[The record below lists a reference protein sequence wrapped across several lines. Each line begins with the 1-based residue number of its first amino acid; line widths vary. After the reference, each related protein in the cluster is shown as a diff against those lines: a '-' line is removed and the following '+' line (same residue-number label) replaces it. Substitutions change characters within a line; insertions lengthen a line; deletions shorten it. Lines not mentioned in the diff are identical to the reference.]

1 MDCGSSRVCDEQKA
15 VVEPYFGIETVMSVY
30 AIKIR
35 IEGNG
40 SKVIPILRRFDPSL
54 SIGEIR
60 KRLQSDDF
68 VVKYDL
74 LHWDI
79 TEEMAGIDR
88 ISKFENLIQ
97 SLEEYGAQIEIY
109 NGDELISKEFFE
121 NSMQM
126 LREIADDADEDMDRE
141 AEDDG
146 GCPLMRERYKS

>member
-1 MDCGSSRVCDEQKA
+1 MDCGSGRVCDEQKA
-15 VVEPYFGIETVMSVY
+15 VVEPYFGKETVMSVY

-40 SKVIPILRRFDPSL
+40 SKVIPILRRFEPSL

-60 KRLQSDDF
+60 KRMQSDDF

-88 ISKFENLIQ
+88 ISKFESLIQ

-121 NSMQM
+121 KSMQM
-126 LREIADDADEDMDRE
+126 LREIADEVDEDMDRE
-141 AEDDG
+141 AAGD
-146 GCPLMRERYKS
+146 

>member
-15 VVEPYFGIETVMSVY
+15 VVEPYFGKKTVMSVF

-40 SKVIPILRRFDPSL
+40 SQVIPILRRFEPSL
-54 SIGEIR
+54 AIGEIR

-126 LREIADDADEDMDRE
+126 LREIADEVDEDMDRE
-141 AEDDG
+141 AAGD
-146 GCPLMRERYKS
+146 

>member
-1 MDCGSSRVCDEQKA
+1 MDCGSGRVCDEQKA
-15 VVEPYFGIETVMSVY
+15 VVEPYFGKETVMSVY

-40 SKVIPILRRFDPSL
+40 SKVIPILRRFEPSL

-60 KRLQSDDF
+60 KRMQSDDF

-88 ISKFENLIQ
+88 ISKFESLIQ

-126 LREIADDADEDMDRE
+126 LREIADEVDEDMDRE
-141 AEDDG
+141 AVQTATKN
-146 GCPLMRERYKS
+146 R

>member
-1 MDCGSSRVCDEQKA
+1 MDCGSGRVCDEQKA
-15 VVEPYFGIETVMSVY
+15 VVEPYFGKETVMSVY

-40 SKVIPILRRFDPSL
+40 SKVIPILRRFEPSL

-60 KRLQSDDF
+60 KRMQSDDF

-88 ISKFENLIQ
+88 ISKFESLIQ

-121 NSMQM
+121 NSIQM
-126 LREIADDADEDMDRE
+126 LREIADEVDEDMDRE
-141 AEDDG
+141 AVQTATKN
-146 GCPLMRERYKS
+146 R

>member
-1 MDCGSSRVCDEQKA
+1 MDCGSGRVCDEQKA
-15 VVEPYFGIETVMSVY
+15 VVEPYFGKETVMSVY

-40 SKVIPILRRFDPSL
+40 SKVIPILRRFEPSL
-54 SIGEIR
+54 SIGEIM
-60 KRLQSDDF
+60 KRMQSDDF

-88 ISKFENLIQ
+88 ISKFESLIQ

-126 LREIADDADEDMDRE
+126 LREIADEVDEDMDRE
-141 AEDDG
+141 AAGD
-146 GCPLMRERYKS
+146 

>member
-1 MDCGSSRVCDEQKA
+1 MMDCGSGRVCDEQKA
-15 VVEPYFGIETVMSVY
+15 VVEPYFGKETVMSVY

-40 SKVIPILRRFDPSL
+40 SKVIPILRRFEPSL

-60 KRLQSDDF
+60 KRMQSDDF

-88 ISKFENLIQ
+88 ISKFESLIQ

-126 LREIADDADEDMDRE
+126 LREIADEVDEDMDRE
-141 AEDDG
+141 AAGD
-146 GCPLMRERYKS
+146 

>member
-1 MDCGSSRVCDEQKA
+1 MNCSSLIQRKMDCGSGRVCDEQKA
-15 VVEPYFGIETVMSVY
+15 VVEPYFGKETVMSVY

-40 SKVIPILRRFDPSL
+40 SKVIPILRRFEPSL

-60 KRLQSDDF
+60 KRMQSDDF

-88 ISKFENLIQ
+88 ISKFESLIQ

-126 LREIADDADEDMDRE
+126 LREIADEVDEDMDRE
-141 AEDDG
+141 AAGD
-146 GCPLMRERYKS
+146 

>member
-15 VVEPYFGIETVMSVY
+15 VVEPYFGKETVMSVY

-40 SKVIPILRRFDPSL
+40 SKVIPILRRFEPSL

-88 ISKFENLIQ
+88 ISKFESLIQ

-126 LREIADDADEDMDRE
+126 LREIADEVDEDMDRE
-141 AEDDG
+141 AAGD
-146 GCPLMRERYKS
+146 

>member
-15 VVEPYFGIETVMSVY
+15 VVEPYFGKETVMSVY

-40 SKVIPILRRFDPSL
+40 SKVIPILRRFEPSL

-60 KRLQSDDF
+60 KRMQSDDF

-88 ISKFENLIQ
+88 ISKFESLIQ

-126 LREIADDADEDMDRE
+126 LREIADEVD
-141 AEDDG
+141 
-146 GCPLMRERYKS
+146 

>member
-126 LREIADDADEDMDRE
+126 LREIADEVDEDMDRE
-141 AEDDG
+141 AADDND
-146 GCPLMRERYKS
+146 E

>member
-1 MDCGSSRVCDEQKA
+1 MDCGSGRVCDEQKA
-15 VVEPYFGIETVMSVY
+15 VVEPYFGKETVMSVY

-40 SKVIPILRRFDPSL
+40 SKVIPILRRFEPSL

-60 KRLQSDDF
+60 RRMQSDEF

-88 ISKFENLIQ
+88 ISKFESLIQ

-121 NSMQM
+121 KSMQM
-126 LREIADDADEDMDRE
+126 LREIADEVDEDMDRE
-141 AEDDG
+141 AAGD
-146 GCPLMRERYKS
+146 

>member
-1 MDCGSSRVCDEQKA
+1 MDCGSGRVCDEQKA
-15 VVEPYFGIETVMSVY
+15 VVEPYFGKETVMSVY

-40 SKVIPILRRFDPSL
+40 SKVIPILRRFEPSL

-60 KRLQSDDF
+60 KRMQSDDF

-74 LHWDI
+74 LHWDV

-88 ISKFENLIQ
+88 ISKFESLIQ
-97 SLEEYGAQIEIY
+97 SLEECGAQIEIY
-109 NGDELISKEFFE
+109 NGSELISREFFK

-126 LREIADDADEDMDRE
+126 LREIADEVGEDMDRE
-141 AEDDG
+141 AADEKDA
-146 GCPLMRERYKS
+146 EY

>member
-15 VVEPYFGIETVMSVY
+15 VVEPYFGKKTVMSIF

-60 KRLQSDDF
+60 KRMQSDDF

-88 ISKFENLIQ
+88 ISKFESLIQ

-126 LREIADDADEDMDRE
+126 LREIADEVDEDMDRE
-141 AEDDG
+141 AADD
-146 GCPLMRERYKS
+146 

>member
-1 MDCGSSRVCDEQKA
+1 MDCGSGRVCDEQKA
-15 VVEPYFGIETVMSVY
+15 VVEPYFGKETVMSVY

-40 SKVIPILRRFDPSL
+40 SKVIPILRRFEPSL

-60 KRLQSDDF
+60 KRMQSDDF

-88 ISKFENLIQ
+88 ISKFESLIQ

-121 NSMQM
+121 NSMQI
-126 LREIADDADEDMDRE
+126 LRDIADEVDDDMDRE
-141 AEDDG
+141 AADD
-146 GCPLMRERYKS
+146 

>member
-1 MDCGSSRVCDEQKA
+1 MDCRSGRVCDEQKA
-15 VVEPYFGIETVMSVY
+15 VVEPYFGKETVMSVY

-40 SKVIPILRRFDPSL
+40 SKVIPILRRFEPSL

-60 KRLQSDDF
+60 KRMQSDDF

-126 LREIADDADEDMDRE
+126 LREIADEVDEDMDRE
-141 AEDDG
+141 AAGE
-146 GCPLMRERYKS
+146 

>member
-1 MDCGSSRVCDEQKA
+1 MVCGSGRVCDEQKA
-15 VVEPYFGIETVMSVY
+15 VVEPYFGKETVMSVY

-40 SKVIPILRRFDPSL
+40 SKVIPILRRFEPSL

-60 KRLQSDDF
+60 KRMQSDDF

-88 ISKFENLIQ
+88 ISKFESLIQ

-121 NSMQM
+121 KSMQM
-126 LREIADDADEDMDRE
+126 LREIADEVDEDMDRE
-141 AEDDG
+141 AAGD
-146 GCPLMRERYKS
+146 

>member
-40 SKVIPILRRFDPSL
+40 SKVIPILRRFEPSL

-60 KRLQSDDF
+60 KRMQSDDF

-126 LREIADDADEDMDRE
+126 LREIADEVDEDMDRE
-141 AEDDG
+141 AADDND
-146 GCPLMRERYKS
+146 E

>member
-15 VVEPYFGIETVMSVY
+15 VVEPYFGKETVMSVY

-40 SKVIPILRRFDPSL
+40 SKVIPILRRFEPSL

-60 KRLQSDDF
+60 KRMQSDDF

-88 ISKFENLIQ
+88 ISKFESLIQ

-126 LREIADDADEDMDRE
+126 LREIADEVDEDMDRE
-141 AEDDG
+141 AADD
-146 GCPLMRERYKS
+146 

>member
-1 MDCGSSRVCDEQKA
+1 MDCGSGRVCDEQK
-15 VVEPYFGIETVMSVY
+15 VVVGPYFGKETVMSVY

-40 SKVIPILRRFDPSL
+40 SKVIPILRRFEPSL

-60 KRLQSDDF
+60 KRMQSDDF

-88 ISKFENLIQ
+88 ISKFESLIQ

-121 NSMQM
+121 KSMQM
-126 LREIADDADEDMDRE
+126 LREIADEVDEDMDRE
-141 AEDDG
+141 AAGD
-146 GCPLMRERYKS
+146 

>member
-1 MDCGSSRVCDEQKA
+1 MDCGSGRVCDEQKA
-15 VVEPYFGIETVMSVY
+15 VVEPYFGKETVMSVY

-40 SKVIPILRRFDPSL
+40 SKVIPILRRFEPSL

-60 KRLQSDDF
+60 KRMQSDDF

-88 ISKFENLIQ
+88 ISKFESLIQ

-126 LREIADDADEDMDRE
+126 LREIADEVD
-141 AEDDG
+141 
-146 GCPLMRERYKS
+146 